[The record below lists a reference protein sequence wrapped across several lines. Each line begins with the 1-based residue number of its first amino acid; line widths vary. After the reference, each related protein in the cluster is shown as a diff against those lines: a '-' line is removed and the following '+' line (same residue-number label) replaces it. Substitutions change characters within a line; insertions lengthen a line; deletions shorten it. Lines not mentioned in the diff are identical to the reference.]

1 MAAML
6 GSAGNQFDG
15 IGGTLYDRYIQSPL
29 LSAIFGR
36 LQWGSGARAMRGH
49 MERSVR
55 SVPAGAT
62 VIDVPCGGGI
72 LLRWLEVPARRIAV
86 DLSETML
93 DRTRRLGIGG
103 VETVL
108 ADASSLPF
116 ESGTADVVMAY
127 NGLHHFAD
135 APGSLREAMRVMRPG
150 AQLHGC
156 MLVEGER
163 RLSDRL
169 ISVYRR
175 MDLFGPAGT
184 ASDLKRWL
192 VEAGFTDVVVDCD
205 GAIATFDAERA
216 FGDPMGYPNARSS

>member
-36 LQWGSGARAMRGH
+36 LQWGSSARAMRGH
-49 MERSVR
+49 MARSVR

-72 LLRWLEVPARRIAV
+72 LLRWLEAPARWIAV

-93 DRTRRLGIGG
+93 ARTTRLASRLGIEG

-116 ESGTADVVMAY
+116 ESGTADGGMAY
-127 NGLHHFAD
+127 NGLHHFA
-135 APGSLREAMRVMRPG
+135 
-150 AQLHGC
+150 
-156 MLVEGER
+156 
-163 RLSDRL
+163 
-169 ISVYRR
+169 
-175 MDLFGPAGT
+175 
-184 ASDLKRWL
+184 
-192 VEAGFTDVVVDCD
+192 
-205 GAIATFDAERA
+205 
-216 FGDPMGYPNARSS
+216 

>member
-1 MAAML
+1 MAAVL
-6 GSAGNQFDG
+6 GFAGNQFNG

-36 LQWGSGARAMRGH
+36 LQWGSSARAMRGH
-49 MERSVR
+49 MARSVR

-72 LLRWLEVPARRIAV
+72 LLRWLEVPARWIAV

-93 DRTRRLGIGG
+93 DRTRRLGIEG

-116 ESGTADVVMAY
+116 ESGMADVVMAY

-135 APGSLREAMRVMRPG
+135 PAGSLREAMRVMKPG
-150 AQLHGC
+150 ASLHGC

-169 ISVYRR
+169 MSVYRHLD
-175 MDLFGPAGT
+175 MFGPGGT
-184 ASDLKRWL
+184 RRDLERWL
-192 VEAGFTDVVVDCD
+192 VEVGFTDAVIECD
-205 GAIATFDAERA
+205 GAIATFDARRPTA
-216 FGDPMGYPNARSS
+216 